1 MQRLIRGTV
10 AALLIAAAFALPATA
25 ARQAQENV
33 AIITSPT
40 DGQAVSGLVPIFGTV
55 ASIDFSRYELA
66 YGPDPNPTDAWQP
79 FAAAEVL
86 LTNAQIGVWDTT
98 SLPPGTYAVR
108 LRVIR
113 SDGNFAETIVR
124 GLQVGPAATET
135 PAATPTDIPPAPTFE
150 PETQVTIQPTV
161 VIQQPP
167 TASPAP
173 TAIGGGAADD
183 SSSGSQRDAS
193 SGINLSRFTSAFVDG
208 ITCAVG
214 AFFLLGAAVF
224 GRWGL
229 RLLIRQLRERSNQ

>member
-1 MQRLIRGTV
+1 MQRFIRGTV
-10 AALLIAAAFALPATA
+10 AALLIATAFALPASA
-25 ARQAQENV
+25 ARQTQENI

-40 DGQAVSGLVPIFGTV
+40 DGQAVSGLVPIFGSV

-79 FAAAEVL
+79 FATAEVL

-98 SLPPGTYAVR
+98 SLPPGTYAIR

-150 PETQVTIQPTV
+150 AETQITIQPTV

-167 TASPAP
+167 TPTPAP
-173 TAIGGGAADD
+173 TAVGGTAGD
-183 SSSGSQRDAS
+183 SSSGSQRNAG
-193 SGINLSRFTSAFVDG
+193 SGIDLSRFTSAFVDG

-214 AFFLLGAAVF
+214 AFFLFGAVVF
-224 GRWGL
+224 GRRGL